1 MQTLSTLLVSSPPTD
16 LTWSLVV
23 WYLVGITLFVV
34 LNAIYVAAEFALLKV
49 RISQVEAV
57 IQEFPKK
64 GKRILTALGNLNGYL
79 SACQLGITIASLALG
94 ALGAPAVSH
103 ALQEWLPPLV
113 GPLLVLTA
121 MVLLELLQLPWSGKG
136 MSQGTAERLA
146 RFGVFGEFALGFL
159 FALTFCPA
167 SAALF
172 FGSLLPQAL
181 TSPNAAPPIIAYG
194 IGTAIPIGV
203 FAVAVAIGAG
213 FATRFGQG
221 IVRWQ
226 PKIRIITG
234 TVLLLLGLYLIAR
247 DTLGLLPT

>member
-1 MQTLSTLLVSSPPTD
+1 MDGTLAVTGSGLVLGLITAVSPCPLATNLAATVWLTRHAASRRRALLGALAYTA
-16 LTWSLVV
+16 
-23 WYLVGITLFVV
+23 GR
-34 LNAIYVAAEFALLKV
+34 VAAYGA
-49 RISQVEAV
+49 
-57 IQEFPKK
+57 
-64 GKRILTALGNLNGYL
+64 
-79 SACQLGITIASLALG
+79 IAAMLAFG

-103 ALQEWLPPLV
+103 ALQEWLPPFV

-121 MVLLELLQLPWSGKG
+121 MVLLELLPLPFGGQG

-146 RFGVFGEFALGFL
+146 RFGVVGEFALGFL
-159 FALTFCPA
+159 FAITFCPA

-181 TSPNAAPPIIAYG
+181 ASPNATLPVVAYG

-213 FATRFGQG
+213 FASRFGEG

-226 PKIRIITG
+226 PRIRVVTG
-234 TVLLLLGLYLIAR
+234 TALLLLGLYLIAR
-247 DTLGLLPT
+247 DTLGLLPS

>member
-1 MQTLSTLLVSSPPTD
+1 MDDTLAITGSGLVLGLITAVSPCPLATNLAATVWLSRHAASRRRALLGALAYT
-16 LTWSLVV
+16 
-23 WYLVGITLFVV
+23 GGR
-34 LNAIYVAAEFALLKV
+34 VAAYGA
-49 RISQVEAV
+49 
-57 IQEFPKK
+57 
-64 GKRILTALGNLNGYL
+64 
-79 SACQLGITIASLALG
+79 IAAILALG
-94 ALGAPAVSH
+94 ALGAPQVSQ
-103 ALQEWLPPLV
+103 ALQEWLPPFV

-121 MVLLELLQLPWSGKG
+121 MVLLELLPVPWVGKG

-146 RFGVFGEFALGFL
+146 RLGVFGEFLLGFL

-181 TSPNAAPPIIAYG
+181 ASPTAVPPVVAYG

-203 FAVAVAIGAG
+203 FAVAVALGAG
-213 FATRFGQG
+213 FATQFGAS

-226 PKIRIITG
+226 PRIRVVTG

-247 DTLGLLPT
+247 DTIGIL